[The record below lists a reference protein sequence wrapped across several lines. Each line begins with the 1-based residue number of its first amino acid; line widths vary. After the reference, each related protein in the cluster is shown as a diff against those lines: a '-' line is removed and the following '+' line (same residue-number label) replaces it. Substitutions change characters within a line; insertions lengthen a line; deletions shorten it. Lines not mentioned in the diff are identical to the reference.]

1 MVRYLGK
8 LIPVPE
14 ALSLLKSR
22 VKQVVEESERPVWE
36 SVGLVASRDI
46 VLDHDFPPRPR
57 SAYDGYAVRSDDTP
71 GRLRLVGEAT
81 IGKVDVEIRVGPGE
95 AAYVS
100 TGAYLPEGAD
110 AVVPEEAVKIE
121 DGYVVVEKHYEK
133 WKNTDPP
140 GSYVRR
146 GEVLV
151 PAGTVLTYPDM
162 VGLLDVAVTKAWF
175 YRPLRVAVIETG
187 TELIQPTTPEE
198 TRDRVLK
205 GLVVATTGGLLKWFI
220 DSYMPWVRVDVRLQ
234 MPDHLDTLVWY
245 VERLLETH
253 DAVLVTG
260 GTGPSDIDLFYRLP
274 EALGGELVFRGMYV
288 KGGRPTS
295 AVVVDGKPVVG
306 LSGHPLSGLH
316 GLVRLVYPLLA
327 YMGGARRVPA
337 APFVVA
343 RLGAP
348 VKKGRPRPV
357 KVRLEVGEKGL
368 VAVPLRKELQLSS
381 ANVGLAIGD
390 GIALVEARDYDEG
403 EEVLVLAYRFPP
415 GYLEPA
421 ITF

>member
-8 LIPVPE
+8 LIPVSE
-14 ALSLLKSR
+14 ALERLKARVSR
-22 VKQVVEESERPVWE
+22 VEDEELLPVWQG
-36 SVGLVASRDI
+36 VGRVVSRDI
-46 VLDHDFPPRPR
+46 VLGHDFPPRPR
-57 SAYDGYAVRSDDTP
+57 SAYDGYAVRSVDTP

-81 IGKVDVEIRVGPGE
+81 IGKVDVEVRVGPGE

-100 TGAYLPEGAD
+100 TGAYLPVGAD
-110 AVVPEEAVKIE
+110 AVVPEEDVRVE
-121 DGYVVVEKHYEK
+121 DGWIVVEGHYEK

-140 GSYVRR
+140 GSYVRK

-151 PAGTVLTYPDM
+151 RAGTVLTTPDM
-162 VGLLDVAVTKAWF
+162 VGLLDVAVTEAWF
-175 YRPLRVAVIETG
+175 RRKVRVAIIETG

-198 TRDRVLK
+198 TRERVLR
-205 GLVVATTGGLLKWFI
+205 GLVVATTGGLLEWFI
-220 DSYMPWVRVDVRLQ
+220 RSYMPWVEAGTRLQ
-234 MPDHLDTLVWY
+234 LPDHLETLVWY

-295 AVVVDGKPVVG
+295 AVVAGGKPVLG

-316 GLVRLVYPLLA
+316 GLVRLAYPLLA
-327 YMGGARRVPA
+327 YMGGVERLPA
-337 APFVVA
+337 APFLVA

-357 KVRLEVGEKGL
+357 KVRLEVRDGVL

-381 ANVGLAIGD
+381 ANVGLAMGD
-390 GIALVEARDYDEG
+390 GIALVEARDYSEG
-403 EEVLVLAYRFPP
+403 EEVLVLAYRIPP
-415 GYLEPA
+415 DYLSPA
-421 ITF
+421 IHF